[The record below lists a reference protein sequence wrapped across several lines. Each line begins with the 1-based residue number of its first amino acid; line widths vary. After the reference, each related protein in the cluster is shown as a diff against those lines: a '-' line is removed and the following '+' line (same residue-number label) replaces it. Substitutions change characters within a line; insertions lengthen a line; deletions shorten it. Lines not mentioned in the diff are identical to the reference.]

1 MRALIRETIRFFGY
15 GTGVLTALAIMVQMY
30 VTIGDI
36 GSGQS
41 GLQLVAMA
49 AAVLLCIMTFCL
61 FSWADS
67 IKD

>member
-1 MRALIRETIRFFGY
+1 MRALFRETIRFFGY
-15 GTGVLTALAIMVQMY
+15 GTGVLTALAILVQMC
-30 VTIGDI
+30 VTLADL

-49 AAVLLCIMTFCL
+49 AAALLCVITFCL